1 MVKIREKLTL
11 LLSTLVTLV
20 LLNIIIKTRLREN
33 TTEVIWQRGPSKIR
47 AKVETIFAKDTKWEG
62 SVYVV
67 PTYRRVFAS
76 LKVLALDLDE
86 KQEKVVDSWVNEE
99 SIKSLFCC
107 TLNVTKSFSINATLA
122 M

>member
-76 LKVLALDLDE
+76 YKVLA
-86 KQEKVVDSWVNEE
+86 
-99 SIKSLFCC
+99 
-107 TLNVTKSFSINATLA
+107 
-122 M
+122 